1 MFHFLIRVMLGSC
14 CAGALLTPL
23 TAEARP
29 AESANAAASAAL
41 VDQGIELRRQGKD
54 AEALDVFKQAVLLHP
69 DSVRA
74 LIHVATC
81 YQAVGDWVAA
91 DAHLRRALEHTS
103 DPYVERHKQALEN
116 AQRVIAERLGMLEVG
131 GGPAGAVV
139 LLNGQR
145 MGQLPLSEPIRATVG
160 DYLLEVKMPGHY
172 PTSRPVSIKSRTLVR
187 EDVQLASAGAR
198 SSEAFAAGSASSLGS
213 TSGMPS
219 EDGTPA
225 GPEKTQWLTWTLGG
239 LGGAAAVTALTALIV
254 RNSNAQHWNDDGRCL
269 NVPGRTRQEL
279 CGDER
284 DSAKTAENVALV
296 GGTAAIFLGAGALLS
311 SFIANRSEQPE
322 ANHLGFL
329 GGCTLSPEGASCRGS
344 F

>member
-1 MFHFLIRVMLGSC
+1 MLGSC
-14 CAGALLTPL
+14 CAGALLLPL

-29 AESANAAASAAL
+29 ADSGNAAASAAL

-54 AEALDVFKQAVLLHP
+54 AEALNVFKQAVLLQP

-81 YQAVGDWVAA
+81 YQAVGDWVSA
-91 DAHLRRALEHTS
+91 DTHLRRALEHTA
-103 DPYVERHKQALEN
+103 DPYIERHREALEN
-116 AQRVIAERLGMLEVG
+116 AHRVIADRLGMLEVG
-131 GGPAGAVV
+131 GGPAGAIV

-198 SSEAFAAGSASSLGS
+198 SSEAFAAGSASGGAASAG
-213 TSGMPS
+213 TSHS
-219 EDGTPA
+219 EDGSAPGA
-225 GPEKTQWLTWTLGG
+225 AKSQWLTWTLGG
-239 LGGAAAVTALTALIV
+239 LGGAAAITAVTALIV
-254 RNSNAQHWNDDGRCL
+254 RNESARHWNDDERCR
-269 NVPGRTRQEL
+269 NVPGRTRQDL

-284 DSAKTAENVALV
+284 DSAKTAENVALI
-296 GGTAAIFLGAGALLS
+296 GGTAAVFLGAGALLS
-311 SFIANRSEQPE
+311 SFITNRTERPE
-322 ANHLGFL
+322 ASLGFL
-329 GGCTLSPEGASCRGS
+329 GGCTLTPEGASCHGS